1 MVKRIGLLSALV
13 LAFATDLD
21 AQEEDYYRIVTLPV
35 PETVPFEVSGLE
47 RLPDGRI
54 AAAIRRGEVWL
65 VEGAY
70 KDPPDGLRFRRIAQA
85 LHEPLGLIHHG
96 DSLYL
101 AQRSELTRLRDLDGD
116 DVIDEYLTVTGDWG
130 LTGHYH
136 EYAYGPRVD
145 GQGDFWITLNAA
157 IGNLT
162 ADADAW
168 RGWAVKVTPQGRLVP
183 VATGLRSPCG
193 IGMNAGGEVF
203 TTDQQ
208 GGWVAT
214 GALHHVEE
222 GDFYGHPDGLKSCS
236 LPGSPVA
243 CPERIPTGITVV
255 EAASQIPGFKLPAVW
270 FPYRKMGR
278 SATGPGVGPFGRPLR
293 ALPGTA
299 LRGGFHR
306 RHDLAGIP
314 GTGGRTVPGRLL
326 PLPGRIPERRC
337 PPGLRSRRIAVRGRD
352 QPRLEFPGHPFLRP
366 GTPGLD
372 RPHPLRDQGDA
383 SPARWLSAHL
393 HPARRPGPGGPA
405 RFLPHGQLYVP
416 LPPRLRQSGS
426 RDPGIGPDRGSRG
439 RRWTIGGPDRRG
451 SPAGLRPRAPL
462 AGNRLPRG
470 RRIAPHTRVLHVE
483 PDSGGRTRLGAT
495 CPELDLE
502 HTGRSLPHTRVVP
515 TRETRTRAPERA

>member
-1 MVKRIGLLSALV
+1 MRRLGLLLPIV
-13 LAFATDLD
+13 LGLAASLP

-47 RLPDGRI
+47 VLPDGKV

-70 KDPPDGLRFRRIAQA
+70 EEPPEGIRYRRIAQA
-85 LHEPLGLIHHG
+85 LHEPLGLVRHG

-116 DVIDEYLTVTGDWG
+116 DVIDEYLTVNNDWG

-136 EYAYGPRVD
+136 EYAYGPRID
-145 GQGDFWITLNAA
+145 GEGNFWLTLNAA
-157 IGNLT
+157 IGNQT
-162 ADADAW
+162 APADAW
-168 RGWAVKVTPQGRLVP
+168 RGWAVKVTPRGRLVP

-193 IGMNAGGEVF
+193 IGMNDRGEVF

-214 GALHHVEE
+214 CSLHHVEE

-255 EAASQIPGFKLPAVW
+255 EAAKQIPGFKLPAVW

-278 SATGPGVGPFGRPLR
+278 EFHRLGLGSDRGPLR
-293 ALPGTA
+293 TLPGTA

-306 RHDLAGIP
+306 RHDLAGLS
-314 GTGGRTVPGRLL
+314 GTGGRTVPGCLL
-326 PLPGRIPERRC
+326 PLPRRISERRRT
-337 PPGLRSRRIAVRGRD
+337 PGLRSRRFAVRGGD
-352 QPRLEFPGHPFLRP
+352 QSRLELPGHPFLRP

-372 RPHPLRDQGDA
+372 RPHALRGPGDA
-383 SPARWLSAHL
+383 
-393 HPARRPGPGGPA
+393 GPG
-405 RFLPHGQLYVP
+405 R
-416 LPPRLRQSGS
+416 RLSLTFTRPV
-426 RDPGIGPDRGSRG
+426 DPDRASR
-439 RRWTIGGPDRRG
+439 PDSYRMISYTYLYHPDYG
-451 SPAGLRPRAPL
+451 SPEVETRELNLAKVRVAAGGRSVDLTVEGLRPGYVHELHLPGIVSVEGEGLLHPRAYYTLNRIPA
-462 AGNRLPRG
+462 AGPGSEPR
-470 RRIAPHTRVLHVE
+470 
-483 PDSGGRTRLGAT
+483 
-495 CPELDLE
+495 
-502 HTGRSLPHTRVVP
+502 
-515 TRETRTRAPERA
+515 TRTRP